1 VSKLTDHPL
10 NRFNSLR
17 QIKHKV
23 RAGDFSRIFTA
34 TGSGVSKPLPA
45 MEQKNSRNVPV
56 AGHL

>member
-1 VSKLTDHPL
+1 MIFSYTL
-10 NRFNSLR
+10 NNLR
-17 QIKHKV
+17 QTIQKV

-34 TGSGVSKPLPA
+34 TGSGISKPLPA